1 MLKTSFE
8 LEIVAETLVGATA
21 IAEEKIANFL
31 GITPEQVQSSVDVE
45 LRVKTK
51 DDGLVVI
58 VYGALKRGL
67 SNLTPR

>member
-21 IAEEKIANFL
+21 IAEEKIASFL
-31 GITPEQVQSSVDVE
+31 GIPADEVESKVDVE

-51 DDGLVVI
+51 DDALVVI
-58 VYGALKRGL
+58 VYGSLKRGV
-67 SNLTPR
+67 SGLTPR